1 MKKILIIED
10 DEVVANV
17 YCNRLMAEGYRV
29 QRTSHGET
37 GLKVMRLFKPDAI
50 ILDLMLPGM
59 SGIEVIQQV
68 RADKDCAA
76 IPIIVF
82 SNTYL
87 TELIQEAWK
96 AGANKWISKANCSLK
111 EVLDVVRH
119 TVRKSGSAP
128 EKVESEADLQARLRM
143 KFVEGLPA
151 TLATLRGL
159 VKTLIKAGN
168 ETERREAI
176 HQLHLQIHALNGNAG
191 VSGLKLI
198 GQLTSALEALL
209 RTIEEKPEHI
219 NASTLRTTAAG
230 VDFIGF
236 LFERGLLPENQTL
249 PGARILVVDDDTIS
263 RRAILKALEQA
274 ELPSLDVE
282 SSEAAYDLLAAGPF
296 DLVFLDVDMPGM
308 NGFELCTKLRSLPMH
323 QKTPVVFVTGLND
336 FDNRTQSTMVGGND
350 FIAKPFLFIELTVK
364 ALIHVLRGKLQ
375 PAK

>member
-87 TELIQEAWK
+87 TEMIQEAWK

-128 EKVESEADLQARLRM
+128 EKMESEADLGSARH
-143 KFVEGLPA
+143 
-151 TLATLRGL
+151 
-159 VKTLIKAGN
+159 AG
-168 ETERREAI
+168 
-176 HQLHLQIHALNGNAG
+176 
-191 VSGLKLI
+191 
-198 GQLTSALEALL
+198 
-209 RTIEEKPEHI
+209 
-219 NASTLRTTAAG
+219 
-230 VDFIGF
+230 
-236 LFERGLLPENQTL
+236 
-249 PGARILVVDDDTIS
+249 
-263 RRAILKALEQA
+263 
-274 ELPSLDVE
+274 
-282 SSEAAYDLLAAGPF
+282 
-296 DLVFLDVDMPGM
+296 
-308 NGFELCTKLRSLPMH
+308 
-323 QKTPVVFVTGLND
+323 
-336 FDNRTQSTMVGGND
+336 
-350 FIAKPFLFIELTVK
+350 
-364 ALIHVLRGKLQ
+364 Q
-375 PAK
+375 PAALGENPHQGRQ